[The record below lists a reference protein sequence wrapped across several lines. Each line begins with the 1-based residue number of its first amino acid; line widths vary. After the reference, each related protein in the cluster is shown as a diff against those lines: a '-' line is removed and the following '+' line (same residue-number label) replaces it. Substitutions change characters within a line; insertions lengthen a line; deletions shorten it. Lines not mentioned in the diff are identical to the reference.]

1 MGFFS
6 RTSGRMGRF
15 SELARTVIVKVAASE
30 VSGAALEV
38 TTMDIYISCHSII
51 QVFHLHPILTHTSPQ
66 TMDVPVISIDQIQNK
81 KNKIK

>member
-1 MGFFS
+1 MGAGEMGCSS

-15 SELARTVIVKVAASE
+15 SELAMTFKVKVAGAE

-51 QVFHLHPILTHTSPQ
+51 QVFSSTPNTHSH
-66 TMDVPVISIDQIQNK
+66 
-81 KNKIK
+81 